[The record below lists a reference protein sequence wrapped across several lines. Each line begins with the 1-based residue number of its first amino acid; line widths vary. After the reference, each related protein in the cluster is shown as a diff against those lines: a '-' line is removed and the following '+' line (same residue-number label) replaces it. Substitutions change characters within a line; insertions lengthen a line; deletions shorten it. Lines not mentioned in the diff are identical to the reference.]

1 MFSQATKNDTL
12 VCDLLLNKLKKYAN
26 QANDSAND
34 CYNNLLSY
42 ARHYKM
48 GFYIAESI
56 NTMGI
61 YYSNKGQ
68 YEMADL
74 YFNACEKIFTLIK
87 QES

>member
-1 MFSQATKNDTL
+1 MKKYFLTYLFVLIMCSSLFSQATKNDTL

-56 NTMGI
+56 N
-61 YYSNKGQ
+61 
-68 YEMADL
+68 
-74 YFNACEKIFTLIK
+74 
-87 QES
+87 